1 MIRRA
6 ALVFLLAVLISMIG
20 GPPSAA
26 EELIVEKQTFALP
39 SYSTVAGETI
49 KSVKVGWEA
58 AGTLNDDKSNAIL
71 VTHYFSGT
79 SHAFGKYSPED
90 KAPGYWDAIIG
101 PGKAIDTN
109 KYFVLSSDTLV
120 NLNVN
125 MPNVVTTGPASI
137 NPDTGK
143 PYGMSFPVVSIK
155 DFVRVEK
162 ALIDSLGIKKL
173 KAVIGASM
181 GGLQAYEWAQSY
193 PDSVDRIVAV
203 VAYATAEPYLIGWL
217 DMWAQP
223 IRLDPKWNGGDYYG
237 KAPPI
242 DGLKAA
248 LELVTLQANSWE
260 WARKTHLE
268 RRRPRRAKTRRRRLP
283 TDSRLKRSWIK
294 RQRRAPLWPT
304 PIISFICAKQINWPR
319 SIRQRSK
326 RPRSCFMRRTTLSFT
341 SRLCARRYKRSPRPA
356 DRLSLLHS
364 PGRTA
369 ISIASWELHKLAIKS
384 RRFSPADKSKYFC
397 GKPPLLAMTKK
408 NAGPHWPRRSMCF
421 ETPIRPFAPRL
432 RPKCCARAFPASGT
446 G

>member
-260 WARKTHLE
+260 WARKTFGTAPAEEGKDPAKALANRFKIE
-268 RRRPRRAKTRRRRLP
+268 AFLDQAATSRAALADANHFLYLCKANQLAAVDPAKIKAP
-283 TDSRLKRSWIK
+283 TLVLYAPNDLVFYEPIVRETIQKIAEAGGSVES
-294 RQRRAPLWPT
+294 APLSGPNGHLNSLVG
-304 PIISFICAKQINWPR
+304 IAQAGDQITA
-319 SIRQRSK
+319 
-326 RPRSCFMRRTTLSFT
+326 FL
-341 SRLCARRYKRSPRPA
+341 AR
-356 DRLSLLHS
+356 
-364 PGRTA
+364 
-369 ISIASWELHKLAIKS
+369 
-384 RRFSPADKSKYFC
+384 
-397 GKPPLLAMTKK
+397 
-408 NAGPHWPRRSMCF
+408 
-421 ETPIRPFAPRL
+421 
-432 RPKCCARAFPASGT
+432 
-446 G
+446 